1 MTGSGTLQVTEEPN
15 VAGNPTLDG
24 YYPNV
29 RDALVEGV
37 LAADDEARRQGFDH
51 LRIGFN
57 TTPGWPTFG
66 DRTPERQAE
75 VLETTVTAIAGCRS
89 ELAIGAYTH
98 FALRDADSDAPGLFH
113 HFGLLTDDYRPKP
126 AFTTYQALIERFGR

>member
-57 TTPGWPTFG
+57 TTPLFGPGEGFITALTERGGKEFTAALGYVGLDFFPDVFRPVPPPSAPT
-66 DRTPERQAE
+66 RTSPCA
-75 VLETTVTAIAGCRS
+75 TPTAI
-89 ELAIGAYTH
+89 
-98 FALRDADSDAPGLFH
+98 P
-113 HFGLLTDDYRPKP
+113 P
-126 AFTTYQALIERFGR
+126 ACSTTSAC